1 MNTEFFVW
9 YRLDSMEGLDEVL
22 QTIETR
28 ASAMMAEFKLLT
40 GMHGRLLKRSDDE
53 TQTWME
59 HYAFEVRLDTKKR
72 STPEIE
78 KLLAELELRLWP
90 DHFPKRHMEQ
100 FVLIER
106 ISS

>member
-1 MNTEFFVW
+1 MSTEFFVW

-22 QTIETR
+22 RAIEIR

-59 HYAFEVRLDTKKR
+59 HYVFEVCLDTKKLP
-72 STPEIE
+72 TPEIE
-78 KLLAELELRLWP
+78 KLFAELELRLWP
-90 DHFPKRHMEQ
+90 DHFPKRHTEQ
-100 FVLIER
+100 FDLIECT
-106 ISS
+106 SS